1 MMAQRDR
8 GNINLLLP
16 ELSAQY
22 YTGSFVDETGFKVSV
37 NSVQMVYT
45 SLILKIHFKS
55 DLLRTRLKL
64 SVKSVQMD
72 LHLND
77 TRFTFSVV
85 VGYFCFF
92 LGM

>member
-1 MMAQRDR
+1 MMPQRDR
-8 GNINLLLP
+8 SNINLLLP

-45 SLILKIHFKS
+45 SLRLKIHLES

-64 SVKSVQMD
+64 SVKSVQNG
-72 LHLND
+72 LTPN
-77 TRFTFSVV
+77 
-85 VGYFCFF
+85 
-92 LGM
+92 